1 MKRAISYWCSHALY
15 LIHTFIM
22 FTFQTSHF
30 YVSAESLS
38 DCIYSRA
45 GTLDVEEFRHMVRIG
60 LRIAKDD
67 VSDVDLN
74 KLVAALDDDGGG
86 EKKSSLGGGLKGF
99 RSCF

>member
-1 MKRAISYWCSHALY
+1 
-15 LIHTFIM
+15 
-22 FTFQTSHF
+22 
-30 YVSAESLS
+30 
-38 DCIYSRA
+38 
-45 GTLDVEEFRHMVRIG
+45 MVRIG